1 MMKAS
6 SNQRQADRGDQLARA
21 LLMCGPPQKSVYLSE
36 PPNCSRSIEPG
47 DRVVIEGDSQGQ
59 ADFLAAAGAIMRDLN
74 PMRSRD
80 DPEGPV
86 RLVSAPSVDNW
97 RAVQVV
103 LILLSVTAGSVDA
116 IGFLGLGGLFIAHIT
131 GNLVILAAHLAADD
145 EAPLANIISFP
156 VFIVALAVTR
166 LLAAGLERMHVT
178 SLRPLLLL
186 QFLLLAGFLA
196 LCVGGG
202 SRLDLNA
209 ANATVAG
216 MLGVSAMAVQ
226 NALVQISLKES
237 PSTCVMTTNTTRF
250 VMDLGEVLLGR
261 SRNDGVK
268 AGERAK
274 RTGLAIAGFV
284 VGCGLGA
291 GCQAVTGLWSLAL
304 PAGLALVAL
313 AIAVAAKLDGS
324 QAQPLIPASSRGS
337 LGSRRPQGDGRAR
350 DFAKKPYHP

>member
-1 MMKAS
+1 
-6 SNQRQADRGDQLARA
+6 
-21 LLMCGPPQKSVYLSE
+21 V
-36 PPNCSRSIEPG
+36 
-47 DRVVIEGDSQGQ
+47 
-59 ADFLAAAGAIMRDLN
+59 
-74 PMRSRD
+74 
-80 DPEGPV
+80 
-86 RLVSAPSVDNW
+86 VSAPSVDNW

-103 LILLSVTAGSVDA
+103 LILLSVTAGSADA

-131 GNLVILAAHLAADD
+131 GNLVILFAHIAAHH

-166 LLAAGLERMHVT
+166 LLAACLERTHVT

-186 QFLLLAGFLA
+186 QFLLLTGFLT

-202 SRLDLNA
+202 SRPDFSS
-209 ANATVAG
+209 ATVAG
-216 MLGVSAMAVQ
+216 MLGVSAMGVQ
-226 NALVQISLKES
+226 NAIMQISFKES
-237 PSTCVMTTNTTRF
+237 PASCVMTTNTTRF
-250 VMDLGEVLLGR
+250 VIDLGEVLLGR
-261 SRNDGVK
+261 SRNNGVK

-291 GCQAVTGLWSLAL
+291 GCQAVTGLWSLVL

-324 QAQPLIPASSRGS
+324 QA
-337 LGSRRPQGDGRAR
+337 RPWSAPIVDGTRTR
-350 DFAKKPYHP
+350 

>member
-1 MMKAS
+1 MSENPGGKLP
-6 SNQRQADRGDQLARA
+6 RDGHIARLRSVCEA
-21 LLMCGPPQKSVYLSE
+21 GKIWPPLLE
-36 PPNCSRSIEPG
+36 AIIERG
-47 DRVVIEGDSQGQ
+47 DRVVFEGDNKKQ
-59 ADFLAAAGAIMRDLN
+59 ADFVAAALAIIGDLSTM
-74 PMRSRD
+74 MRSRN
-80 DPEGPV
+80 DPQSPV

-97 RAVQVV
+97 RAVQVL
-103 LILLSVTAGSVDA
+103 LIVLSVTAGSVDA

-131 GNLVILAAHLAADD
+131 GNLVILAAHIAADD
-145 EAPLANIISFP
+145 EAQLANIISFP
-156 VFIVALAVTR
+156 VFIVALTVTR

-226 NALVQISLKES
+226 NALVQISLKEW

-250 VMDLGEVLLGR
+250 VIDLGEVLLGR
-261 SRNDGVK
+261 GRKDGAR
-268 AGERAK
+268 AGQRAK
-274 RTGLAIAGFV
+274 RTGLTIAGFA
-284 VGCGLGA
+284 VGCSLGA
-291 GCQAVTGLWSLAL
+291 GCQAVIGLWSLAL
-304 PAGLALVAL
+304 RAGLALAAL

-324 QAQPLIPASSRGS
+324 QAQPLPPRPGT
-337 LGSRRPQGDGRAR
+337 LRSRRPQGCGAQ
-350 DFAKKPYHP
+350 APPIGSTVGKI

>member
-1 MMKAS
+1 MAS
-6 SNQRQADRGDQLARA
+6 EVLFSGLKVLDIA
-21 LLMCGPPQKSVYLSE
+21 K
-36 PPNCSRSIEPG
+36 
-47 DRVVIEGDSQGQ
+47 
-59 ADFLAAAGAIMRDLN
+59 
-74 PMRSRD
+74 
-80 DPEGPV
+80 GPV
-86 RLVSAPSVDNW
+86 RLGSAPSIDNQ

-116 IGFLGLGGLFIAHIT
+116 IGLLGLGGLFIAHIT

-156 VFIVALAVTR
+156 VFIAALAVTR
-166 LLAAGLERMHVT
+166 LLAAGLERMQVT

-196 LCVGGG
+196 LCVGGS

-209 ANATVAG
+209 ASATVAG

-226 NALVQISLKES
+226 NALVQIALKES
-237 PSTCVMTTNTTRF
+237 PSTCVMTTNTTRL
-250 VMDLGEVLLGR
+250 VIDLGEVLLGR
-261 SRNDGVK
+261 CGNDGVK

-274 RTGLAIAGFV
+274 WTGLAIAGFV

-291 GCQAVTGLWSLAL
+291 GCQAVTGLWSLTL

-324 QAQPLIPASSRGS
+324 QAQPLIPPRPGS
-337 LGSRRPQGDGRAR
+337 LGRRRPQGDGLAR
-350 DFAKKPYHP
+350 DFAKYPTIRRR